1 VGVEKLD
8 LSKLVEKSLRQ
19 DAPQTNFSVF
29 KTFCVPQFW
38 LFGRKLDFFN
48 THNAITLKAAQG

>member
-19 DAPQTNFSVF
+19 DALQTTFSVLRHF
-29 KTFCVPQFW
+29 VSPNFGCLEGNWTFSTPTPV
-38 LFGRKLDFFN
+38 LIN
-48 THNAITLKAAQG
+48 